1 MLVILK
7 SIGRL
12 SGFSGPNRKFSPF
25 SVCNMKLRYF
35 LLVIGLLMVI
45 TAGKQAGAIA
55 GVPVT
60 GVYNQMAPFKKLSLT
75 DDTMLDSSQLTGK
88 VLLVCFFA
96 TWCPPCIHEI
106 PSLVALQNSFKSQ
119 GFSVIAFSMEKKNQT
134 GLKNLVA
141 KYRINYPVILA
152 DSAVLKNF
160 EGVTGI
166 PVSYLVNQRGEI
178 VKRFLGLVDH
188 NRLEEAVKNLLASN

>member
-1 MLVILK
+1 
-7 SIGRL
+7 
-12 SGFSGPNRKFSPF
+12 
-25 SVCNMKLRYF
+25 MKLRYF
-35 LLVIGLLMVI
+35 LLIIGLLMAI

-75 DDTMLDSSQLTGK
+75 DDTMLDSSQLSGK

-96 TWCPPCIHEI
+96 TWCPPCVHEI
-106 PSLVALQNSFKSQ
+106 PSLVALQNSFKSK
-119 GFSVIAFSMEKKNQT
+119 GFSVVAFSMEKKNQT

-141 KYRINYPVILA
+141 KYRINYPVVLA

-166 PVSYLVNQRGEI
+166 PVSYLVNRRGEI
-178 VKRFLGLVDH
+178 VKRFLGLVSHD
-188 NRLEEAVKNLLASN
+188 RMEAEVKHLLASN

>member
-1 MLVILK
+1 MA
-7 SIGRL
+7 
-12 SGFSGPNRKFSPF
+12 
-25 SVCNMKLRYF
+25 
-35 LLVIGLLMVI
+35 I

-75 DDTMLDSSQLTGK
+75 DDTMLDSSQLSGK

-96 TWCPPCIHEI
+96 TWCPPCVHEI
-106 PSLVALQNSFKSQ
+106 PSLVALQNSFKSK
-119 GFSVIAFSMEKKNQT
+119 GFSVVAFSMEKKNQT

-141 KYRINYPVILA
+141 KYRINYPVVLA

-166 PVSYLVNQRGEI
+166 PVSYLVNRRGEI
-178 VKRFLGLVDH
+178 VKRFLGLVSHDKM
-188 NRLEEAVKNLLASN
+188 EAEVKHLLASN

>member
-1 MLVILK
+1 MA
-7 SIGRL
+7 
-12 SGFSGPNRKFSPF
+12 
-25 SVCNMKLRYF
+25 
-35 LLVIGLLMVI
+35 I

-75 DDTMLDSSQLTGK
+75 DDTMLDSSQLSGK

-96 TWCPPCIHEI
+96 TWCPPCVHEI
-106 PSLVALQNSFKSQ
+106 PSLVALQNSFKSK
-119 GFSVIAFSMEKKNQT
+119 GFSVVAFSMEKKNQT

-141 KYRINYPVILA
+141 KYRINYPVVLA

-166 PVSYLVNQRGEI
+166 PVSYLVNRRGEI
-178 VKRFLGLVDH
+178 VKRFLGLVSHD
-188 NRLEEAVKNLLASN
+188 RMEAEVKHLLASN

>member
-1 MLVILK
+1 MA
-7 SIGRL
+7 
-12 SGFSGPNRKFSPF
+12 
-25 SVCNMKLRYF
+25 
-35 LLVIGLLMVI
+35 I

-75 DDTMLDSSQLTGK
+75 DDTMLDSSQLSGK

-96 TWCPPCIHEI
+96 TWCPPCVHEI
-106 PSLVALQNSFKSQ
+106 PSLVALQNSFKSK
-119 GFSVIAFSMEKKNQT
+119 GFSVVAFSMEKKNQT

-166 PVSYLVNQRGEI
+166 PVSYLVNRRGEI
-178 VKRFLGLVDH
+178 VKRFLGLVSHDKM
-188 NRLEEAVKNLLASN
+188 EAEVKHLLASN